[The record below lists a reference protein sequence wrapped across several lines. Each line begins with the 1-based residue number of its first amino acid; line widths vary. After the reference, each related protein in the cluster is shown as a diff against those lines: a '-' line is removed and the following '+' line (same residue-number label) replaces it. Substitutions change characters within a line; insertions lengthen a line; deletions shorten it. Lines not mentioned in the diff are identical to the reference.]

1 MMHHNL
7 PTPNKAPEPDGV
19 QVKKQSTLNAN
30 CPSCGRFVGPYSSC
44 PFCGAAMEKRLS
56 LKLVKIFALCFAT
69 VGLDI
74 LWLLARRTEIP
85 HVVVAEIGSLM
96 NMAYV
101 RIDGH
106 ITRAITYDPTTQY
119 MGFWVDDG
127 TGEIHVSVYRDTTQ
141 ELLQMGVIPALG
153 DKVSIAGSLRIRED
167 YAALTLDIPAHL
179 KLTRPAPAALKSSD
193 ITPLDE
199 GRRVVL
205 QGEVASITTPYTG
218 LTLLKL
224 KDNSGN
230 INITVNNTIQALT
243 GDIPEV
249 NAGQFVMVTGTVT
262 LYKGTPQVA
271 LCSSEEITV
280 QPNPPESEPDVPEVR
295 QLSHISLTDL
305 GSQVLVKGRIVAMDG
320 IKGGL
325 KAVLDD
331 KTAQIIIVFW
341 SQVYNSLDE
350 PAELDL
356 GAEIT
361 VYGEVSAYQGV
372 LEVIPQKAAD
382 ISIDTPAPEIPWVS
396 IKALTREDVGELV
409 RVRGLLG
416 TPEGFSSG
424 VKIPLKDGSGRITVL
439 LWSNIYQE
447 LKPRPV
453 EDMLTEV
460 TGIIDIY
467 NGVLEIIPR
476 STYDVINLDQL
487 D

>member
-1 MMHHNL
+1 
-7 PTPNKAPEPDGV
+7 
-19 QVKKQSTLNAN
+19 
-30 CPSCGRFVGPYSSC
+30 
-44 PFCGAAMEKRLS
+44 
-56 LKLVKIFALCFAT
+56 
-69 VGLDI
+69 
-74 LWLLARRTEIP
+74 
-85 HVVVAEIGSLM
+85 
-96 NMAYV
+96 
-101 RIDGH
+101 
-106 ITRAITYDPTTQY
+106 
-119 MGFWVDDG
+119 
-127 TGEIHVSVYRDTTQ
+127 
-141 ELLQMGVIPALG
+141 
-153 DKVSIAGSLRIRED
+153 
-167 YAALTLDIPAHL
+167 
-179 KLTRPAPAALKSSD
+179 
-193 ITPLDE
+193 
-199 GRRVVL
+199 
-205 QGEVASITTPYTG
+205 
-218 LTLLKL
+218 
-224 KDNSGN
+224 
-230 INITVNNTIQALT
+230 
-243 GDIPEV
+243 
-249 NAGQFVMVTGTVT
+249 
-262 LYKGTPQVA
+262 
-271 LCSSEEITV
+271 
-280 QPNPPESEPDVPEVR
+280 
-295 QLSHISLTDL
+295 
-305 GSQVLVKGRIVAMDG
+305 MDG

-476 STYDVINLDQL
+476 STYDIINLDQG